1 LALDPTF
8 IFPVIALVI
17 IGVAFILVAVIAY
30 AKSKPQ
36 KAIRYR
42 TSHHQ
47 KYVPGEF
54 SGQME
59 FDMRQPYRR
68 FKQLYPGTRWTYEE
82 YKRLQMQRAFRR
94 SMSSQENKRMVR

>member
-1 LALDPTF
+1 LAFDPAF

-17 IGVAFILVAVIAY
+17 IGVVFIIAAIIAY

-36 KAIRYR
+36 QVIRYR
-42 TSHHQ
+42 TTHQ
-47 KYVPGEF
+47 KYMPGEF
-54 SGQME
+54 SGQIE

-68 FKQLYPGTRWTYEE
+68 FKQLYPRSRLTYEE